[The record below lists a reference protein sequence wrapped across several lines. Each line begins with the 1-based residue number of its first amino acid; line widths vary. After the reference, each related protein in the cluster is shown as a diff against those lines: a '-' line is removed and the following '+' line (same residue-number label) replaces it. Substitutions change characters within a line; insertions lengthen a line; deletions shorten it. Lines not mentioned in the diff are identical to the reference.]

1 MEISERMLVL
11 QVGKFREIDLWVRL
25 LSPTRGLISA
35 FAFGGSRSRK
45 RFVGCLDAFNEI
57 QVRMVPTNRG
67 AYLVMQESVLI
78 KGLSRLRR
86 DWSRFGLAVN
96 CVRFMQSFGVGQ
108 DEGAAAYFLLHETL
122 ALMEENDSIPHLL
135 PLFFRSRLVFD
146 HGYSL
151 QEENCRHCGRELKN
165 LEASILV
172 REGVILCP
180 NCAPSNPGACLALG
194 PRIMQC
200 IESVRTMPPREWGAI
215 MLSAQDSRAFA
226 RIMDEFI
233 RFHVGISWQNGRFIR
248 H

>member
-1 MEISERMLVL
+1 MEFSERMLVL
-11 QVGKFREIDLWVRL
+11 QVGKFKEIDLWVRL

-57 QVRMVPTNRG
+57 QVRMVSTHRG
-67 AYLVMQESVLI
+67 AYLVMEESVLI

-96 CVRFMQSFGVGQ
+96 CARFMQSFGVGQ
-108 DEGAAAYFLLHETL
+108 DEGAAAYFLLRETL
-122 ALMEENDSIPHLL
+122 ELMEENDSIPHLL

-151 QEENCRHCGRELKN
+151 QEETCRHCGRELKS
-165 LEASILV
+165 LGASFLV
-172 REGVILCP
+172 REGIILCP
-180 NCAPSNPGACLALG
+180 VCAPPRPGTCFALG
-194 PRIMQC
+194 PKIMQC
-200 IESVRTMPPREWGAI
+200 IELVRTASPREWGSI
-215 MLSAQDSRAFA
+215 MLSPADTRAFA
-226 RIMDEFI
+226 RVMDDFI
-233 RFHVGISWQNGRFIR
+233 HFHVGISWQNGRFVK